1 MTTARQSN
9 GPIAVLVAVAL
20 VPALVLFGLLRV
32 VGGDS
37 SPSTEPVALNPAA
50 DVVPAVVSGRA
61 VLTLRR
67 TAAEL
72 SGRVNRSSL
81 GSSLQPVLAA
91 MAPAS
96 CLAVSVDGVALDLP
110 TGPAAI
116 PASTVKVLIATA
128 ALEMLGPDFRFAT
141 TVMGP
146 APVDGVVNGDVVVV
160 GGGDPVLSSD
170 WYPAS
175 GMERHPVMSPTSLD
189 ELARAMAS
197 GGVTAITGR
206 VLGDGSRY
214 DDEYEVADWADDI
227 FGIEAGPYDALM
239 ANDARV
245 EGDQYRWDDPVGAA
259 AAEFRL
265 RLGAIGISSSSSGG
279 QSSPASGSV
288 ELARIESAP
297 LTDIVKEMLMTS
309 DNNTAEML
317 VKELGFTEHGIG
329 SRVDGLAAVSSAL
342 TRLGVPTDG
351 MTLVDGSGLA
361 STSRV
366 ECRTLVEAIGRA
378 PEGVIDGL
386 PVAGVSGTLSQIFV
400 GTAMEGRLRGKTG
413 TLGNPPYDQDPPAVK
428 ALAGQF
434 VADGGEQITFALLLN
449 QSMVNDQSVYR
460 PIWDALAA
468 AFAAYPAGVGVVELG
483 P

>member
-1 MTTARQSN
+1 
-9 GPIAVLVAVAL
+9 
-20 VPALVLFGLLRV
+20 VLFGLLRV
-32 VGGDS
+32 VDRDAS
-37 SPSTEPVALNPAA
+37 SSSEPVALNPVA
-50 DVVPAVVSGRA
+50 DAVPTVGSGRA
-61 VLTLRR
+61 VLSLRR

-72 SGRVNRSSL
+72 SGRMNRSSL
-81 GSSLQPVLAA
+81 ASSLQPVLAA
-91 MAPAS
+91 MSPAS
-96 CLAVSVDGVALDLP
+96 CLAVSIDGVALDLP
-110 TGPAAI
+110 AGPPAI
-116 PASTVKVLIATA
+116 PASTVKVLIAVA
-128 ALEMLGPDFRFAT
+128 ALDILGPEFRFVT

-146 APVDGVVNGDVVVV
+146 APIDGVVNGDVIVV

-175 GMERHPVMSPTSLD
+175 GMERHPVMSPTSLNQ
-189 ELARAMAS
+189 LAQAMAS

-214 DDEYEVADWADDI
+214 DDEYEVVDWADDI

-245 EGDQYRWDDPVGAA
+245 EGDQYRWDDPVAAA

-265 RLGAIGISSSSSGG
+265 RLGVVGISSSGSGG
-279 QSSPASGSV
+279 QSSPAVDAV
-288 ELARIESAP
+288 ELARVESAP
-297 LTDIVKEMLMTS
+297 LTNVVEEMLMTS

-317 VKELGFTEHGIG
+317 VKELGVAVYGIG
-329 SRVDGLAAVSSAL
+329 SRVDGLSAVSSAL
-342 TRLGVPTDG
+342 TRRGVTIDG

-361 STSRV
+361 SSTQVKCES
-366 ECRTLVEAIGRA
+366 LVEAIDRA
-378 PEGVIDGL
+378 PDGVIDGL

-400 GTAMEGRLRGKTG
+400 GSPVEGRLRGKTG

-428 ALAGQF
+428 ALAGQ
-434 VADGGEQITFALLLN
+434 VMSDGSEQITFALLLN
-449 QSMVNDQSVYR
+449 QSLVNDQSVYR

-468 AFAAYPAGVGVVELG
+468 AFAAYPAGIGVAELA

>member
-1 MTTARQSN
+1 MTTRRQSN
-9 GPIAVLVAVAL
+9 GPIAVLVTAAV
-20 VPALVLFGLLRV
+20 VPALALFGLWRV
-32 VGGDS
+32 VGGDAS
-37 SPSTEPVALNPAA
+37 SSTEPVALNPAA
-50 DVVPAVVSGRA
+50 DVVPTVGSSRA

-81 GSSLQPVLAA
+81 GSSLQSVVAA

-96 CLAVSVDGVALDLP
+96 CLAVSVDGVALNLP
-110 TGPAAI
+110 AGPAAI
-116 PASTVKVLIATA
+116 PASTVKVVIATA
-128 ALEMLGPDFRFAT
+128 ALEMLGPDFRFVT

-160 GGGDPVLSSD
+160 GGGDPVLSSE

-189 ELARAMAS
+189 QLAQAMAS
-197 GGVTAITGR
+197 SGVTAITGR

-245 EGDQYRWDDPVGAA
+245 EGDQYRWDDPVAAA

-265 RLGAIGISSSSSGG
+265 RLGAVGISSSASGG
-279 QSSPASGSV
+279 QSSPAVDAV

-317 VKELGFTEHGIG
+317 LKELGVAEYGIG
-329 SRVDGLAAVSSAL
+329 SRMDGLSAVSSAL
-342 TRLGVPTDG
+342 TRLGVPIDG
-351 MTLVDGSGLA
+351 MMLVDGSGLA
-361 STSRV
+361 STTRID
-366 ECRTLVEAIGRA
+366 CRTLVEAIDRA
-378 PEGVIDGL
+378 PAGVIDGL

-449 QSMVNDQSVYR
+449 QSLVNDQSVYR
-460 PIWDALAA
+460 PIWDALAV
-468 AFAAYPAGVGVVELG
+468 AFAAYPAGVGVAELG